1 MPLPHPDEEI
11 ADRIAEEVAA
21 EIQTSH
27 PTASP
32 EFRRRLVTLY
42 VAQRLGLTPAPGR
55 ISQAALGE
63 HLGLSQQRVS
73 EAEESGLLKLRSR
86 IVQLYLSQP

>member
-1 MPLPHPDEEI
+1 MPTPHPDEEI

-32 EFRRRLVTLY
+32 EFRRRLVSLY
-42 VAQRLGLTPAPGR
+42 VAQRLGLAPAPGR
-55 ISQAALGE
+55 ISQAALGA

-73 EAEESGLLKLRSR
+73 EAEESALAKLRSR
-86 IVQLYLSQP
+86 IVQLYLSQS